1 MTPLKVKN
9 LTKTYPGFKLS
20 GVNFTLESGKITGFI
35 GRNGAGKSTTLK
47 SLLNFVH
54 PDSGE
59 ISFFGMDFK
68 ENEQE
73 IKTRIGYVPGAF
85 EYYGKK
91 KLRAITNTVRRFYP
105 NWDENAYR
113 ALLKRFSLDENKTPE
128 ALSAGMKVKYALTLA
143 LSHGAELLIL
153 DEPTSGLDPVS
164 REDLLEIFLDL
175 CDEGKTIL
183 FSTHITSDLEKCADH
198 ILYIREGV
206 LIADQPIREFTEGW
220 RLTEVQN
227 ENCTEEQRALLHGMR
242 RSKNGFTALVR
253 TQDVEKLMLPVQKAD
268 LETVMVHLEKEETV

>member
-1 MTPLKVKN
+1 MTKILKN
-9 LTKTYPGFKLS
+9 YPGFRLDQIS
-20 GVNFTLESGKITGFI
+20 FELQPGKITGFI

-59 ISFFGMDFK
+59 VCFFGLDFAGHEK
-68 ENEQE
+68 E
-73 IKTRIGYVPGAF
+73 IKERIGYVSGAF
-85 EYYGKK
+85 TYYGKK
-91 KLRAITNTVRRFYP
+91 KLRTISAVTKGFYT
-105 NWDENAYR
+105 NWDEAAYR
-113 ALLKRFSLDENKTPE
+113 SYMKRFSLDENKTPE

-198 ILYIREGV
+198 ILYIQNGR
-206 LIADQPIREFTEGW
+206 LAADMPIRDFVEVY
-220 RLTEVQN
+220 RLVKFKPGA
-227 ENCTEEQRALLHGMR
+227 CTAEQESLLIGIR
-242 RSKNGFTALVR
+242 RSKEGCTALVR
-253 TQDVEKLMLPVQKAD
+253 REDAQRIGMPSLETD
-268 LETVMVHLEKEETV
+268 LESVMVHLEKEEAE

>member
-1 MTPLKVKN
+1 MTPLLVKD
-9 LTKTYPGFKLS
+9 LSKTYPS
-20 GVNFTLESGKITGFI
+20 FTLSEIGFELAAGKITGFI

-47 SLLNFVH
+47 CLLNYVH
-54 PDSGE
+54 PDSGD
-59 ISFFGMDFK
+59 IRFFGLDFK
-68 ENEQE
+68 KHEQE

-91 KLRAITNTVRRFYP
+91 KIKKITDTVRGFYP
-105 NWDENAYR
+105 NWDEKTYR
-113 ALLKRFSLDENKTPE
+113 ALLSRFSLDENKTPE

-198 ILYIREGV
+198 ILYIREGT
-206 LIADQPIREFTEGW
+206 LIADQPIDAFTDAW
-220 RLTEVQN
+220 RVTEVQP
-227 ENCTEEQRALLHGMR
+227 ESCTEKQLSLLHGMR
-242 RSKNGFTALVR
+242 RGKNGSTALVR
-253 TQDVEKLMLPVQKAD
+253 TADAEKLGLPVKKAE
-268 LETVMVHLEKEETV
+268 LETIMVHLEKEEAE

>member
-1 MTPLKVKN
+1 MIPLSVKA
-9 LTKTYPGFKLS
+9 LSKTYPGF
-20 GVNFTLESGKITGFI
+20 TLRDIGFELIPGKITGFI

-59 ISFFGMDFK
+59 IRFFGLDFK
-68 ENEQE
+68 AHEQE

-91 KLRAITNTVRRFYP
+91 KIKKSTDTVRGFYP
-105 NWDENAYR
+105 NWDEDTYR
-113 ALLKRFSLDENKTPE
+113 ALLRRFSLDDSKTPE

-183 FSTHITSDLEKCADH
+183 FSTHITSDLEKCADR
-198 ILYIREGV
+198 ILYIREGE
-206 LIADQPIREFTEGW
+206 LIADQPIGEFTEAW
-220 RLTEVQN
+220 RIAEVQPD
-227 ENCTEEQRALLHGMR
+227 TLSAEQLSLLHGVR
-242 RSKNGFTALVR
+242 RSKGGGSALVR
-253 TQDVEKLMLPVQKAD
+253 REVADKLGLPVQKAD
-268 LETVMVHLEKEETV
+268 LETVMVHLEKEETA

>member
-1 MTPLKVKN
+1 MTPLSVKN
-9 LTKTYPGFKLS
+9 LTKNYPS
-20 GVNFTLESGKITGFI
+20 FTLRDISFELQAGKITGFI

-59 ISFFGMDFK
+59 ICFFGLDFK

-91 KLRAITNTVRRFYP
+91 KLRAITDTVRRFYP
-105 NWDENAYR
+105 SWDENTYR
-113 ALLKRFSLDENKTPE
+113 NLLTRFSLDENKTPE

-143 LSHGAELLIL
+143 LSHGAQLLIL

-198 ILYIREGV
+198 ILYIRDGV
-206 LIADQPIREFTEGW
+206 LIADKSIHDFTEDW
-220 RLTEVQN
+220 RLVEVQPDA
-227 ENCTEEQRALLHGMR
+227 CSAEQLALLYGMR
-242 RSKNGFTALVR
+242 RGKNGCTALVHR
-253 TQDVEKLMLPVQKAD
+253 KDIEKLHLPVEKAD
-268 LETVMVHLEKEETV
+268 LETVMVHLEKEEAV